1 MKDFRRLRAML
12 RFPGPAFLN
21 QVPIP
26 VKDIFGTRRG
36 GSLRQL
42 NANLMRLLLFPWYIA
57 RDDLTGDGLG

>member
-1 MKDFRRLRAML
+1 MF
-12 RFPGPAFLN
+12 RFPGPAFFN

-42 NANLMRLLLFPWYIA
+42 NANLMRLLVFPWYIA
-57 RDDLTGDGLG
+57 RDDLTGEGLG